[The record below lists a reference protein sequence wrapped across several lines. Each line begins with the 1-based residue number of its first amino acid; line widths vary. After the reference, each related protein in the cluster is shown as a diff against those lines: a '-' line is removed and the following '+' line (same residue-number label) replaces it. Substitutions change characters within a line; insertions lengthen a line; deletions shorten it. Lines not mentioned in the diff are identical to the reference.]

1 MEHDQSDTSVS
12 RWQGSYGVVAL
23 GVASC
28 DAHGR
33 SYDMTTTAPTQT
45 IRLAGAGIVG
55 LAVGAVC
62 VWRTGLFS
70 AFPSALGLT
79 MLASSDYGTRRIPRD
94 VFAAT
99 AAATV
104 GLGVLDAAHAAV
116 RANGERLLAASL
128 RGIEM
133 QEAQTAQSP
142 SSQKTGSRVHP
153 STAPRLQPGSVER
166 TNGSHEVGRPRPVDL
181 RFALADRSS
190 SDARSHAGTSCWN
203 DRNHYDAAGLR
214 CVPPPHPP
222 TRAEQRVD
230 IGAGED

>member
-33 SYDMTTTAPTQT
+33 SYDMTTIAPTQT

-79 MLASSDYGTRRIPRD
+79 MLASSDYSTRRIPRD

-104 GLGVLDAAHAAV
+104 GLGVLDAAV

-133 QEAQTAQSP
+133 QDAQTAQSP

-190 SDARSHAGTSCWN
+190 SDALSHAGTSCLE
-203 DRNHYDAAGLR
+203 RPEPLRRGRAALR
-214 CVPPPHPP
+214 PPSAP
-222 TRAEQRVD
+222 TDTR
-230 IGAGED
+230 